1 MEMVPSIVIQVITSY
16 YPNRPTTLPTPIRS
30 GYKFVGWYENK
41 DFIGIPIF
49 EIKEGTFGD
58 KKLYAKW
65 VKEGEVEEFIIIYH
79 LDGGTLTGHKTKFLV
94 NELPFL
100 LPTPIKTGYRFVGW
114 YTDNAYAY
122 KIEKIDTIGNV
133 AVYAKWEKLPEYTIT
148 YELNGGTLENLKVKF
163 TEDELPITLPI
174 PTRNGYIFEGWYLDS
189 QFTIKVTKIENVGN
203 KVYYAKWEKVDESKT
218 YTITYNLNGGTLE
231 NPINTYKLADIPLI
245 LQTPTRTGYIFAGWY
260 LTSNFSGNPIT
271 TIELNEIG
279 NYVLYA
285 KWDPEA
291 QDYNISYELNGGT
304 FKIVTKDDVKKEL
317 LTDLF
322 DYVKPGMDL
331 TTFMHGTGNTSGYN
345 GPWQEDQY
353 LDKLYSANDKSA
365 DASKQYFINQPKYNT
380 KWVPFFDL
388 LDQMVKEANP
398 TQSFWDSVYTG
409 KVRLREWIK
418 GTRWADDNRLP
429 SNLEGFNERHTKYNK
444 NTLPQELPVPIREG
458 YTFLGWYDNPNFT
471 GSPYTVIPVG
481 STGDKVFYA
490 RWNSPSFTITYYLNG
505 GSWYSSKNDFKND
518 FLTDFYNYLGK
529 PGGNLTT
536 FMHGAGKTSGYDGT
550 WQNHLDRL
558 YAANDKSSDI
568 SKGYFIN
575 HPVYNKKWLVFFD
588 WMETLVKET
597 NPEQSF
603 WDSTYTG
610 GLRLKEYMKDQRYT
624 NKTYPNVVRGLQLYY
639 SNEGLSSIPTP
650 IMTGG
655 TFKGWYTNANFSGSP
670 VTSIAPGTTGNIT
683 LYAKWEVSGPPVGS
697 VYLRLSFS
705 GSGTLEVGKSMK
717 INYSAIVTGN
727 YQADAVVWS
736 SSNTSVATVDQNG
749 NVTAVGVGTAI
760 IYARTV
766 ASGAESQV
774 GVTVYNSST
783 DPLLKYLMTQNT
795 GVLFTRV
802 ITYYGYQGN
811 YDNRISNT
819 ANKYLPETL
828 SIDKSLWLPTSR
840 ANHPNVVKSS
850 TQYIVVHDTGS
861 SAASSTARANG
872 GWCIN
877 PSNTNSSWH
886 YTVGNDGIFQHIDE
900 KYAAWHAGDGGNFTF
915 SKKDTGV
922 KATNIDTKKPT
933 TTRSNNIVYINGQK
947 SNITATS
954 PINDHGFLY
963 SIGSNGNY
971 YLGNTWVNNG
981 VLLNKG
987 GNFYGIGIEMA
998 VNTGSNVY
1006 YTWQRTAKLV
1016 ADIMVRQGLR
1026 LPQVGFHRNFSN
1038 KMCPQTLIRAGLQ
1051 DEFFRLVAAEYYIR
1065 KNYSNA
1071 TITFTSSNTSI
1082 LNNKG
1087 QIVNYPQKQT
1097 NVAYTITVTYGGKT
1111 YSATLY
1117 ALVPGTRDF

>member
-1 MEMVPSIVIQVITSY
+1 
-16 YPNRPTTLPTPIRS
+16 
-30 GYKFVGWYENK
+30 
-41 DFIGIPIF
+41 
-49 EIKEGTFGD
+49 
-58 KKLYAKW
+58 
-65 VKEGEVEEFIIIYH
+65 
-79 LDGGTLTGHKTKFLV
+79 
-94 NELPFL
+94 
-100 LPTPIKTGYRFVGW
+100 
-114 YTDNAYAY
+114 
-122 KIEKIDTIGNV
+122 
-133 AVYAKWEKLPEYTIT
+133 
-148 YELNGGTLENLKVKF
+148 
-163 TEDELPITLPI
+163 
-174 PTRNGYIFEGWYLDS
+174 
-189 QFTIKVTKIENVGN
+189 
-203 KVYYAKWEKVDESKT
+203 
-218 YTITYNLNGGTLE
+218 
-231 NPINTYKLADIPLI
+231 
-245 LQTPTRTGYIFAGWY
+245 
-260 LTSNFSGNPIT
+260 
-271 TIELNEIG
+271 
-279 NYVLYA
+279 
-285 KWDPEA
+285 
-291 QDYNISYELNGGT
+291 
-304 FKIVTKDDVKKEL
+304 
-317 LTDLF
+317 
-322 DYVKPGMDL
+322 
-331 TTFMHGTGNTSGYN
+331 
-345 GPWQEDQY
+345 
-353 LDKLYSANDKSA
+353 
-365 DASKQYFINQPKYNT
+365 
-380 KWVPFFDL
+380 
-388 LDQMVKEANP
+388 
-398 TQSFWDSVYTG
+398 
-409 KVRLREWIK
+409 
-418 GTRWADDNRLP
+418 
-429 SNLEGFNERHTKYNK
+429 
-444 NTLPQELPVPIREG
+444 
-458 YTFLGWYDNPNFT
+458 
-471 GSPYTVIPVG
+471 
-481 STGDKVFYA
+481 
-490 RWNSPSFTITYYLNG
+490 
-505 GSWYSSKNDFKND
+505 
-518 FLTDFYNYLGK
+518 
-529 PGGNLTT
+529 
-536 FMHGAGKTSGYDGT
+536 
-550 WQNHLDRL
+550 
-558 YAANDKSSDI
+558 
-568 SKGYFIN
+568 
-575 HPVYNKKWLVFFD
+575 
-588 WMETLVKET
+588 
-597 NPEQSF
+597 
-603 WDSTYTG
+603 
-610 GLRLKEYMKDQRYT
+610 
-624 NKTYPNVVRGLQLYY
+624 
-639 SNEGLSSIPTP
+639 SIPTP

-705 GSGTLEVGKSMK
+705 GSGTLEVGQSMK
-717 INYSAIVTGN
+717 INYSAILTGN

-736 SSNTSVATVDQNG
+736 SSNTSVAKVDQNG

-802 ITYYGYQGN
+802 IKYYGYQGN

-828 SIDKSLWLPTSR
+828 SIDKSLWLSTSR

-877 PSNTNSSWH
+877 PSNTGSSWH

-922 KATNIDTKKPT
+922 KETNIDTKKPT

-987 GNFYGIGIEMA
+987 GNHYGIGIEMA

-1026 LPQVGFHRNFSN
+1026 LPQVGFHRNFSI

-1097 NVAYTITVTYGGKT
+1097 NVAYTITVRYGGKT

>member
-1 MEMVPSIVIQVITSY
+1 
-16 YPNRPTTLPTPIRS
+16 
-30 GYKFVGWYENK
+30 
-41 DFIGIPIF
+41 
-49 EIKEGTFGD
+49 
-58 KKLYAKW
+58 
-65 VKEGEVEEFIIIYH
+65 
-79 LDGGTLTGHKTKFLV
+79 
-94 NELPFL
+94 
-100 LPTPIKTGYRFVGW
+100 
-114 YTDNAYAY
+114 
-122 KIEKIDTIGNV
+122 
-133 AVYAKWEKLPEYTIT
+133 
-148 YELNGGTLENLKVKF
+148 
-163 TEDELPITLPI
+163 
-174 PTRNGYIFEGWYLDS
+174 
-189 QFTIKVTKIENVGN
+189 
-203 KVYYAKWEKVDESKT
+203 
-218 YTITYNLNGGTLE
+218 
-231 NPINTYKLADIPLI
+231 
-245 LQTPTRTGYIFAGWY
+245 
-260 LTSNFSGNPIT
+260 
-271 TIELNEIG
+271 
-279 NYVLYA
+279 
-285 KWDPEA
+285 
-291 QDYNISYELNGGT
+291 
-304 FKIVTKDDVKKEL
+304 
-317 LTDLF
+317 
-322 DYVKPGMDL
+322 
-331 TTFMHGTGNTSGYN
+331 
-345 GPWQEDQY
+345 
-353 LDKLYSANDKSA
+353 
-365 DASKQYFINQPKYNT
+365 
-380 KWVPFFDL
+380 
-388 LDQMVKEANP
+388 
-398 TQSFWDSVYTG
+398 
-409 KVRLREWIK
+409 
-418 GTRWADDNRLP
+418 
-429 SNLEGFNERHTKYNK
+429 
-444 NTLPQELPVPIREG
+444 
-458 YTFLGWYDNPNFT
+458 
-471 GSPYTVIPVG
+471 
-481 STGDKVFYA
+481 
-490 RWNSPSFTITYYLNG
+490 
-505 GSWYSSKNDFKND
+505 
-518 FLTDFYNYLGK
+518 
-529 PGGNLTT
+529 
-536 FMHGAGKTSGYDGT
+536 
-550 WQNHLDRL
+550 
-558 YAANDKSSDI
+558 
-568 SKGYFIN
+568 
-575 HPVYNKKWLVFFD
+575 
-588 WMETLVKET
+588 METLVKET
-597 NPEQSF
+597 NPQQSF
-603 WDSTYTG
+603 WNSPYTG
-610 GLRLKEYMKDQRYT
+610 GIRLKEYMQNTRYQD
-624 NKTYPNVVRGLQLYY
+624 KTFPSNIVRGYQIYN
-639 SNEGLSSIPTP
+639 SRVGLESIPTP

-717 INYSAIVTGN
+717 INYSAILTGN

-749 NVTAVGVGTAI
+749 NVKAVGVGTAI

-877 PSNTNSSWH
+877 PSNTGSSWH

-987 GNFYGIGIEMA
+987 GNYYGIGIEMA

-1087 QIVNYPQKQT
+1087 QIANYPQKQT